1 MAPRPALAMKNVSTL
16 IALFNMIAPKHW
28 IPGSLTLLNLALGC
42 AGIYL
47 SFSNQSNWIAICLV
61 GAAVLDFFDGFVARL
76 VNATSE
82 WGKQLDSLADVVTFG
97 VLPGFLML
105 HLLTITCADAGLP
118 SWLAFVSF
126 GIPLLSAARLAKF
139 NIDTRQSDQFI
150 GLPTPANALF
160 FLSLYLFL
168 LPTSG
173 DWDAK
178 LLSLLLIGIILLFSW
193 LLMAEIP
200 LIALK
205 FKTFSWSSNQ
215 MRYLLIIGCIG
226 IMILLPF
233 ALYGLCIVWYL
244 AISMVS
250 TLLEKKTINP
260 RS

>member
-1 MAPRPALAMKNVSTL
+1 MGPRLASAMKNVLIL
-16 IALFNMIAPKHW
+16 IALFDMISPKHW

-42 AGIYL
+42 TGIFL
-47 SFSNQSNWIAICLV
+47 SFSNQTTGIAYCLV
-61 GAAVLDFFDGFVARL
+61 GAAVLDFFDGFVARM

-105 HLLTITCADAGLP
+105 HVLIVILNSSELPNWLTYIA
-118 SWLAFVSF
+118 F

-160 FLSLYLFL
+160 FLSLYLYL
-168 LPTSG
+168 LPRTN
-173 DWDAK
+173 DWDANTLALA
-178 LLSLLLIGIILLFSW
+178 LLAIILLFSW

-205 FKTFSWSSNQ
+205 FKSMAWSSNQ
-215 MRYLLIIGCIG
+215 MRYLLIIGCVG
-226 IMILLPF
+226 LMLFLPF
-233 ALYGLCIVWYL
+233 ELYGLCIVWYIML
-244 AISMVS
+244 SLISPI
-250 TLLEKKTINP
+250 LEKKTIIP
-260 RS
+260 PL